1 MMYDL
6 RSWTETRFIKDAP
19 MEFELNDDLKAL
31 QDVARE
37 FAAEHIA
44 PHARQWDREADIPRE
59 MVARLAELGF
69 LGIFAPTE
77 YGGAGLGD
85 LAASVIMEEIAR
97 HCGATALMLDAHNA
111 LCSAHIIRAANDDQ
125 KKKYLTK
132 LARGDYLGS
141 WALTE
146 PGCGSDAAALTT
158 TATLEGEHWVL
169 NGTKQWITNGH
180 YAGVYVVM
188 ARTDPKG
195 GAKGISAFLVERGTP
210 GLEIGPKEDKLGMR
224 GSDTVGLMFD
234 HCRIP
239 KANLCG
245 KLGEGFLDAMKVLE
259 RGRITISSMSVGLAR
274 GALEES
280 LSYAR
285 QRTAFGKPIFDH
297 QSIQFM
303 LADMAMEIDA
313 GRLLTRN
320 AAALSDAGKPSNI
333 EASMA
338 KLFTSEMATRA
349 CLNAIQIHGGNG
361 YTKEVPVERYMR
373 DAKLCEIGEGSSQVQ
388 RIIISRHYLES

>member
-1 MMYDL
+1 
-6 RSWTETRFIKDAP
+6 
-19 MEFELNDDLKAL
+19 
-31 QDVARE
+31 
-37 FAAEHIA
+37 
-44 PHARQWDREADIPRE
+44 
-59 MVARLAELGF
+59 
-69 LGIFAPTE
+69 
-77 YGGAGLGD
+77 
-85 LAASVIMEEIAR
+85 
-97 HCGATALMLDAHNA
+97 TALMLDAHNA
-111 LCSAHIIRAANDDQ
+111 LCSAHIIRAANDEQ
-125 KKKYLTK
+125 RKKYLTK
-132 LARGDYLGS
+132 LARGDYLGA

-158 TATLEGEHWVL
+158 TAKLDGDHWTL

-188 ARTDPKG
+188 ARTKPEG

-210 GLEIGPKEDKLGMR
+210 GFEIGPKEDKMGMR
-224 GSDTVGLMFD
+224 GSDTVGLVFD
-234 HCRIP
+234 NCPIP
-239 KANLCG
+239 KENLCG
-245 KLGEGFLDAMKVLE
+245 RLNEGFVDAMKVLE
-259 RGRITISSMSVGLAR
+259 RGRITISAMSVGLAR

-280 LSYAR
+280 LAYAK
-285 QRTAFGKPIFDH
+285 QRTAFGKPIFEH

-313 GRLLTRN
+313 GRLLTRK

-373 DAKLCEIGEGSSQVQ
+373 DAKLCEIGEGSSQIQ